1 VAKQQFPQT
10 LQLYRGNSLL
20 GAIDVKPGDG
30 DLPWR
35 SGTFRPSEGFDA
47 VRDLFEQELR
57 LLRAN
62 EADDSALWDDWEAVH
77 AELHDPGIR
86 LESKDGSYFAD
97 EILIHINGSEAWWR
111 SEDTQ

>member
-1 VAKQQFPQT
+1 VPKQQFPHT
-10 LQLYRGNSLL
+10 LQLFRGDALL

-35 SGTFRPSEGFDA
+35 SGSFIPSAEFEA
-47 VRDLFEQELR
+47 IRDLFDQELS

-86 LESKDGSYFAD
+86 LETADKSYIAD

-111 SEDTQ
+111 SE

>member
-1 VAKQQFPQT
+1 MAKQEFPRT
-10 LQLYRGNSLL
+10 LQLFRGDALL
-20 GAIDVKPGDG
+20 GAIEVKPGDA

-35 SGTFRPSEGFDA
+35 SGSFQPSADFEE
-47 VRDLFEQELR
+47 VRDLFDQELR

-86 LESKDGSYFAD
+86 LEAADRSYRAD
-97 EILIHINGSEAWWR
+97 DILIHINGAEAWWR
-111 SEDTQ
+111 SE

>member
-1 VAKQQFPQT
+1 MPKQQTPRT
-10 LQLYRGNSLL
+10 LRLFRGDALL
-20 GAIDVKPGDG
+20 GVIDVKPGDG

-35 SGTFRPSEGFDA
+35 TGSFQPSADFEA
-47 VRDLFEQELR
+47 VRELFEQELR

-77 AELHDPGIR
+77 AELHEPGIR
-86 LESKDGSYFAD
+86 LEATDRSYTAD

-111 SEDTQ
+111 AEGS

>member
-1 VAKQQFPQT
+1 MANERFPKT
-10 LQLYRGNSLL
+10 LQLFRGDELL

-35 SGTFRPSEGFDA
+35 SGSFRPSPGFEA
-47 VRDLFEQELR
+47 VRDLFERELR

-86 LESKDGSYFAD
+86 LESTDRDYTAE
-97 EILIHINGSEAWWR
+97 EILIHIDGGEAWWR
-111 SEDTQ
+111 SE

>member
-1 VAKQQFPQT
+1 MPKQQFPHT
-10 LQLYRGNSLL
+10 LQLFRGDALL

-35 SGTFRPSEGFDA
+35 SGSFRPTADFES
-47 VRDLFEQELR
+47 VRDLFEQELH

-62 EADDSALWDDWEAVH
+62 ETDDSALWDDWEAVY

-86 LESKDGSYFAD
+86 LEAPDRSYTAN
-97 EILIHINGSEAWWR
+97 EILIHIDGSEAWWR
-111 SEDTQ
+111 SEA